1 MFEKLLNLISN
12 IHKIKLDNILEID
25 CYKNNYLKKLQ
36 KRFENKTIYNF
47 EDADKIYDIIVSRL
61 NEYFKRM
68 QNNIVSVIHG
78 DFWFSNII
86 LTYKDEYKFIDMKG
100 IVDNNLS
107 LSGDK
112 IYDYAKI
119 MQSLVCFDYILNNN
133 KIQPENNIFINFYKK
148 WINENDPDINF
159 DDIFLI
165 CATLIFGVFEFHEI
179 KNKNLIIEL
188 VKKLILE

>member
-179 KNKNLIIEL
+179 KNYDQYNY
-188 VKKLILE
+188 